1 MISAI
6 RDDNPVVYMF
16 HKGIMGLPWMAKNAR
31 SIAPVPEEPYETP
44 IGKASIAREGSDA
57 TVVTVS
63 LSVHHAL
70 DVADQMSAEHG
81 VELEVID
88 LRSLV
93 PLDREAV
100 LTSVAKTGRLLVVDE
115 DYQSFGLSGEI
126 AATVAETD
134 PGMLRA
140 PVRRVAVPDVPIPYA
155 HALESAVLPTRE
167 RITAA
172 ARELVGA

>member
-1 MISAI
+1 M
-6 RDDNPVVYMF
+6 
-16 HKGIMGLPWMAKNAR
+16 NADR
-31 SIAPVPEEPYETP
+31 
-44 IGKASIAREGSDA
+44 KASIAREGSDA

-88 LRSLV
+88 LRSWCRWTGRRPHV
-93 PLDREAV
+93 GRQDR
-100 LTSVAKTGRLLVVDE
+100 RLLVVDE
-115 DYQSFGLSGEI
+115 DYLSFGLSGEI

-140 PVRRVAVPDVPIPYA
+140 PVRRCRARRPDPVRPLA
-155 HALESAVLPTRE
+155 GKRSAADTRADQGGC
-167 RITAA
+167 T
-172 ARELVGA
+172 GAGRA